1 MDKFLYDRDHR
12 HERVNGLSRLLHER
26 TYFQRNDKPKQ
37 WLPSLY
43 LLIVQNQVAFCKR
56 NSILK
61 KKKKKNPEISFWYTW
76 VLTFCSYLTRS
87 IPSQNKLVQLL
98 FKFLYIHTSG

>member
-61 KKKKKNPEISFWYTW
+61 KKKKKSRNFFLVHLSFNVLFLLNPFDT
-76 VLTFCSYLTRS
+76 
-87 IPSQNKLVQLL
+87 
-98 FKFLYIHTSG
+98 